1 MFTFLGVVID
11 DKLCWDDHVDKVR
24 REIAPY
30 VFILYKI
37 RPFVSEKTCWLIY
50 YAYIASRLM
59 YIAPAWRTA
68 TKTQTEHVG
77 GSTAIGPEDN
87 QEKAQ
92 TDVVCLTAQREC
104 AQRQHAV
111 GLQIAY
117 VPAQG
122 HQQ

>member
-1 MFTFLGVVID
+1 MLFVRSERSALRLHTHPFSLSINGIELERTRMFTFLGVVID

-50 YAYIASRLM
+50 NAYIASRLM

-87 QEKAQ
+87 
-92 TDVVCLTAQREC
+92 
-104 AQRQHAV
+104 
-111 GLQIAY
+111 
-117 VPAQG
+117 
-122 HQQ
+122 